1 MWGTEKTSQECR
13 GRSPLPG
20 FGVSPNNF
28 FLFIWPPQAASQK
41 VIPPGGSPST
51 SIARHH
57 AEWLSC
63 IEISGPFLS
72 MPVLL
77 DIFPQGLDA
86 HDPTLSRVLRMA
98 YDEWAD
104 NQSGARPDRAI
115 HTQWLRFVLSNVL
128 EMPRE
133 VLAEG
138 PALPAGLSAHIT
150 DENETLRPDIAILT
164 PDERKPRLLIKLYP
178 AGQDLEK
185 AVAGQRWHASP
196 ATRMME
202 LLRAYWR
209 APGTCNQRRTLDA
222 GGRAAQ

>member
-1 MWGTEKTSQECR
+1 M
-13 GRSPLPG
+13 
-20 FGVSPNNF
+20 
-28 FLFIWPPQAASQK
+28 
-41 VIPPGGSPST
+41 

-57 AEWLSC
+57 AEWLSL

-86 HDPTLSRVLRMA
+86 HDPDLSRLLRMA

-104 NQSGARPDRAI
+104 NQSGARPDPAI
-115 HTQWLRFVLSNVL
+115 HTQWLRFVLSTVL

-138 PALPAGLSAHIT
+138 PALPLGLSAHIA
-150 DENETLRPDIAILT
+150 DENETLRPDIAILS
-164 PDERKPRLLIKLYP
+164 PDEHKPCMVIKLYP

-185 AVAGQRWHASP
+185 PVSGQRWPASP
-196 ATRMME
+196 STRMME
-202 LLRAYWR
+202 LLR
-209 APGTCNQRRTLDA
+209 GTGVRLGLVTNGER
-222 GGRAAQ
+222 